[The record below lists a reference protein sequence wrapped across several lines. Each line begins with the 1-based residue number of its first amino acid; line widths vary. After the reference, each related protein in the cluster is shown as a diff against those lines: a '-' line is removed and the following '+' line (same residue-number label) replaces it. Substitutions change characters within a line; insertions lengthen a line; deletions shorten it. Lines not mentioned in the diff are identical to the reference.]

1 MIFWSSYDWMLSCL
15 RNKEQKN
22 ENKKKI
28 GRISQILKILLEIKL
43 IEIAHFKTNFGL
55 HKLLFLIVTHSY
67 SLYKYVFVFFFCWYH
82 SIYKVCNFEFEKK
95 SEITFDDD

>member
-22 ENKKKI
+22 ENEKKI

-43 IEIAHFKTNFGL
+43 IEMLGDEEAANGG
-55 HKLLFLIVTHSY
+55 
-67 SLYKYVFVFFFCWYH
+67 
-82 SIYKVCNFEFEKK
+82 KVNTT
-95 SEITFDDD
+95 SM